1 MSESKAL
8 KPKVNLKRQVSVKAI
23 VTDGFKQYLHD
34 ELTTLISNYTND
46 IKRIDEQLQTLD
58 QNSSEYS
65 KLYSEKVSFQKY
77 IDSEESQRQFVSNLE
92 LNSLYSQGPIE
103 SMVTVTVGDNLYEKL
118 GSVEIIVKDSIIQS
132 ISRVKNNKKSL

>member
-1 MSESKAL
+1 MSDNKVL

-92 LNSLYSQGPIE
+92 LNSLYSQGPVE